1 MLLCALAPLRETY
14 FRFIALSWKLFHAK
28 PQRRKVKCDI
38 SECSFVPWRLCVKL
52 TFALSLYRG
61 SCFTQRRKDAKSNA
75 ISLKLLCAL
84 APLRETH
91 FRTFALS
98 WKLFHAKAQRRKVK
112 YDISEAP
119 LCLGAFA

>member
-1 MLLCALAPLRETY
+1 MMMRSRAFIYRGSCFTQRRKNAKSNAISLKLLCALAPLRETH

-28 PQRRKVKCDI
+28 AQRRKVKCDI

-61 SCFTQRRKDAKSNA
+61 SCFTQSRKDAKSNA
-75 ISLKLLCAL
+75 ISLN
-84 APLRETH
+84 
-91 FRTFALS
+91 
-98 WKLFHAKAQRRKVK
+98 V
-112 YDISEAP
+112 P